1 MILLCENSYY
11 VDLRPN
17 HGTEISRHNYDIN
30 AYILDDNAVNVECE
44 ILAEVRRNG
53 LVCRFEHIESSQ
65 DMLTVC
71 RINLQ
76 LKQKDL
82 DRSSF

>member
-1 MILLCENSYY
+1 M
-11 VDLRPN
+11 DLRPN
-17 HGTEISRHNYDIN
+17 YGTKISRHNYDIN

-44 ILAEVRRNG
+44 VLAAVRRNG
-53 LVCRFEHIESSQ
+53 SVCRFAHVESLQ
-65 DMLTVC
+65 DILTMF

>member
-1 MILLCENSYY
+1 M
-11 VDLRPN
+11 DLRLN
-17 HGTEISRHNYDIN
+17 YGTEISRHNYDIN
-30 AYILDDNAVNVECE
+30 VYILDDNAVDVECE

-53 LVCRFEHIESSQ
+53 LVCRSAYIESSQ
-65 DMLTVC
+65 DILTMF

>member
-1 MILLCENSYY
+1 VKNSYY

-17 HGTEISRHNYDIN
+17 YGTEISRHNYDIN
-30 AYILDDNAVNVECE
+30 VYILDDNAVNVECE
-44 ILAEVRRNG
+44 MLAGARRNG
-53 LVCRFEHIESSQ
+53 LVCRFAHIESLQ
-65 DMLTVC
+65 DTLTMF

>member
-1 MILLCENSYY
+1 

-53 LVCRFEHIESSQ
+53 LVCRFAHFESLQ
-65 DMLTVC
+65 DMLTMC